1 MIQKIK
7 IIKTLIIIFSLS
19 LSFSANAQTVEEIIK
34 GRKAMFS
41 ENYQNAKKIS
51 ILLKSK
57 RIEEAKP
64 LMKKISDNYIK
75 LLDYFPENAKEGFKT
90 GALPS
95 IWENKDEFNALMKKA
110 SDDMIKLAKAI
121 DTAEDLRENVYVRES
136 LETSQLSAK
145 SGTRFRSVSKE
156 TNPPKISTTMAADV
170 VSEVRCGSKVGG
182 SAHNLLNTPPASISE
197 PTDASA
203 IVLIS
208 DFSLGTEEDIGDVDS
223 DEEMAPS

>member
-7 IIKTLIIIFSLS
+7 IIKTLIIIFSLC
-19 LSFSANAQTVEEIIK
+19 FPFTANAQTIEEIIK

-57 RIEEAKP
+57 KIEEAKP

-75 LLDYFPENAKEGFKT
+75 LLDYFPENTKEGFKT
-90 GALPS
+90 EALPT

-121 DTAEDLRENVYVRES
+121 DTAEDLRAAQKELMWSNC
-136 LETSQLSAK
+136 SACHSK
-145 SGTRFRSVSKE
+145 FR
-156 TNPPKISTTMAADV
+156 
-170 VSEVRCGSKVGG
+170 
-182 SAHNLLNTPPASISE
+182 
-197 PTDASA
+197 
-203 IVLIS
+203 
-208 DFSLGTEEDIGDVDS
+208 
-223 DEEMAPS
+223 APH